1 MKCWQDI
8 KKNVLLILTRLKR
21 YTHKSNIIFIYPCEC
36 AQGWLCYRY
45 YIIWCWL
52 QILYIPD
59 EEERE
64 NLWIE
69 KYNESNDLHQVL
81 RRERIELE
89 TYFST
94 KNRKRNSCYVKKN
107 NNQGFPSIG
116 FARSKIHFSPYDSL
130 LRLLGWY
137 ALFSLV
143 IIIY

>member
-8 KKNVLLILTRLKR
+8 KKNVSLILTRLKR

-64 NLWIE
+64 ILWIE

-94 KNRKRNSCYVKKN
+94 KNRKRNSCYVKKTSRV
-107 NNQGFPSIG
+107 FHLSVLLVLKSI
-116 FARSKIHFSPYDSL
+116 FHLMIHFCAFLVDMHYFHL
-130 LRLLGWY
+130 L
-137 ALFSLV
+137 
-143 IIIY
+143 